1 MGAPAPQAMPRK
13 AGTLPFPE
21 RAVGS
26 PDPLMP
32 FDHLVVVMMEN
43 HSFDNLLGYLPYT
56 HPQAD
61 GLTIDGNGVATNQ
74 NLLSDGT
81 PVVSFPLRN
90 TAQQN
95 FITQSWKATR
105 EQVDGGAMDGVVRT
119 AKDQHQPMGYYT
131 PDLLPFAYSLARTF
145 TVANRWFCSAPGPT
159 YPNRRFML
167 AGTAFGLTET
177 SVESLLQPPPPNG
190 TIFDQLSNHHVTWA
204 DYSTEIPMTL
214 VIPTIFMKYLDHH
227 HSIEKFF
234 HDGEAGSLPAVSF
247 VDPALGALRDNAS
260 SLPLLIQDA
269 LRLFGIDPATL
280 PPGQTEENPDD
291 LYFGERW
298 AFEVT
303 DALMRSPAW
312 ERTLLIYT
320 YDEHGG
326 YYDHVPPAL
335 AVAPDQIAP
344 EPAGTVGDYTTY
356 GPRVPAVVM
365 SPYSKPG
372 GVTNELHDH
381 TSILATIERKWN
393 LPALTARDANAATV
407 MDFLDLNGPPR
418 FAPPPLQS
426 PPEPTTGIKATMSWP
441 AGKA

>member
-1 MGAPAPQAMPRK
+1 MGAVATEATVRK
-13 AGTLPFPE
+13 AGPLPFPE

-74 NLLSDGT
+74 NPKSDGT
-81 PVVSFPLRN
+81 PAVSFPVPN
-90 TAQQN
+90 TAQEN

-105 EQVDGGAMDGVVRT
+105 EQVDGGAMDGFVRT
-119 AKDQHQPMGYYT
+119 ARDQEQPMGYYT
-131 PDLLPFAYSLARTF
+131 PDVLPFAYSFARTF

-167 AGTAFGLTET
+167 AGTAYGLTET
-177 SVESLLQPPPPNG
+177 SAESLLEPPPANG
-190 TIFDQLSNHHVTWA
+190 TIFDQLSNHHVSWA
-204 DYSTEIPMTL
+204 DYSTELPMTL
-214 VIPTIFMKYLDHH
+214 VIPTIFVKYLDHH
-227 HSIEKFF
+227 HNLEKFF
-234 HDGEAGSLPAVSF
+234 HDCEAGSLPAVSF
-247 VDPALGALRDNAS
+247 VDPALGALRDAAS
-260 SLPLLIQDA
+260 SLPSIIQDA
-269 LRLFGIDPATL
+269 LRLFGIDPATF
-280 PPGQTEENPDD
+280 PPGQTQENPDD

-312 ERTLLIYT
+312 DRTLLIYT

-326 YYDHVPPAL
+326 YYDHVAPAS

-344 EPAGTVGDYTTY
+344 EPAGTEGSYTTY

-372 GVTNELHDH
+372 GVTNEVHDH

-393 LPALTARDANAATV
+393 LPALTARDGNAATV
-407 MDFLDLNGPPR
+407 MDFLDLNSPPR
-418 FAPPPLQS
+418 LAPPPLQS
-426 PPEPTTGIKATMSWP
+426 PPEPTTGVKATMSWP
-441 AGKA
+441 APRS